1 MARPFPSLLFAA
13 REGCVAAVPVLLEL
27 GAEIDTTTPDDIT
40 APIIALINGHYDV
53 AYALI
58 EAGANPNLVDYAGRS
73 ALYAAV
79 DFNTMPE
86 SNRPAP
92 YVLDNEHTAL
102 DVARLLLERGA
113 DPNVT
118 LNRGAPYRAKIDRGN
133 DGMLAGGATPL
144 LRAAKAGD
152 LAAVKL
158 LVAHDADPALAPPR
172 SGIDP
177 LMAAAGL
184 GSAEQDTAGR
194 YKTEEQ
200 AIATIEYLIGLGLDV
215 NATDS
220 QGRTAVH
227 GAALQGYN
235 EVIRYLAAQGAALDV
250 EDRSGH
256 SPLDTALGLA
266 GGFGFTGQE
275 GVVREDTAQ
284 VIRELMGTE

>member
-1 MARPFPSLLFAA
+1 
-13 REGCVAAVPVLLEL
+13 
-27 GAEIDTTTPDDIT
+27 
-40 APIIALINGHYDV
+40 
-53 AYALI
+53 
-58 EAGANPNLVDYAGRS
+58 
-73 ALYAAV
+73 
-79 DFNTMPE
+79 
-86 SNRPAP
+86 
-92 YVLDNEHTAL
+92 
-102 DVARLLLERGA
+102 
-113 DPNVT
+113 
-118 LNRGAPYRAKIDRGN
+118 
-133 DGMLAGGATPL
+133 
-144 LRAAKAGD
+144 

-200 AIATIEYLIGLGLDV
+200 AIETIEYLIGLGLDV